1 MNEKYQKYI
10 DYIVDDIEAPYY
22 ENMRDRYGLDG
33 KIEFR
38 LVLSRVFNQPV
49 QYMGGTGTY
58 DKQGNMIYY
67 EGLEN
72 SDDEGY
78 WEKRKFNE
86 LNDLIYTEDS
96 LGQWEKHEYDANG
109 YLTYRE
115 MSNGTWAKYEYSEQG
130 KLNYYEN
137 SRGVIEN
144 RR

>member
-1 MNEKYQKYI
+1 MKVLKI
-10 DYIVDDIEAPYY
+10 AMMKVT
-22 ENMRDRYGLDG
+22 G
-33 KIEFR
+33 K
-38 LVLSRVFNQPV
+38 
-49 QYMGGTGTY
+49 
-58 DKQGNMIYY
+58 
-67 EGLEN
+67 
-72 SDDEGY
+72 
-78 WEKRKFNE
+78 KRKFNE

-96 LGQWEKHEYDANG
+96 LGQWEKHEYDGNG

>member
-1 MNEKYQKYI
+1 MNKKYQKYI
-10 DYIVDDIEAPYY
+10 DYIVNDIEAPYY
-22 ENMRDRYGLDG
+22 KNMRDRYGLDG

-38 LVLSRVFNQPV
+38 LVLSNVFNQPV
-49 QYMGGTGTY
+49 RYMGGTGTY
-58 DKQGNMIYY
+58 DNQGNMIYY

-86 LNDLIYTEDS
+86 LGDLIYMEDS
-96 LGQWEKHEYDANG
+96 LGQWEKQEYDANG
-109 YLTYRE
+109 YLAYRE